1 MKNLVYVGGDENR
14 ELTPSDLEQLG
25 VGDAEATLTFQPG
38 KSLTLDDKVADAI
51 LGRVANVREATAEEM
66 DAEMKQIE
74 QELGFEPYNPSEHS
88 VAKVS
93 EVLAASSEERRR
105 YILDQE
111 HGDRNRKGVFEAVG
125 AEWTAKEETEAE
137 MAQRPEAADA
147 EVVDL
152 TEQAEP
158 TAEAG
163 ATPQTTGDSGGPSG
177 TANTSPSA

>member
-1 MKNLVYVGGDENR
+1 MKNLVYVGGDETR
-14 ELTPSDLEQLG
+14 ELTPSDLDQLG

-66 DAEMKQIE
+66 EAEMQQIE
-74 QELGFEPYNPSEHS
+74 ADLGFTPYNPADHS
-88 VAKVS
+88 VAEVS
-93 EVLAASSEERRR
+93 DELATSSDERRQ

-111 HGDRNRKGVFEAVG
+111 HGGQNRKGVFSAVG
-125 AEWTAKEETEAE
+125 AEWRPKEETEDE
-137 MAQRPEAADA
+137 MAEHPEAVDA

-152 TEQAEP
+152 TEQADK

-163 ATPQTTGDSGGPSG
+163 SHPQTTGDSGGPSG

>member
-1 MKNLVYVGGDENR
+1 MKNLVYVGGDETR

-38 KSLTLDDKVADAI
+38 KSLTLHDKVADAI
-51 LGRVANVREATAEEM
+51 LGRVTNVREATAEEM
-66 DAEMKQIE
+66 DAEMKQME
-74 QELGFEPYNPSEHS
+74 VELGFEPYNPNEHS
-88 VAKVS
+88 VAEVS

-125 AEWTAKEETEAE
+125 AEWSPKEETEAE
-137 MAQRPEAADA
+137 MAQHADAVDA

-152 TEQAEP
+152 TEPADE
-158 TAEAG
+158 
-163 ATPQTTGDSGGPSG
+163 TGDEPD
-177 TANTSPSA
+177 ASPSA